1 LFIIPVYKSLPLLW
15 IYIEYSINKTAC
27 LAGDGVGDRE
37 LALDDEAVEGVGVRV
52 VEGQVPA
59 Q

>member
-1 LFIIPVYKSLPLLW
+1 MKPLYKSIPLLW
-15 IYIEYSINKTAC
+15 IYIEYSINKRAC
-27 LAGDGVGDRE
+27 LCGDCVGDGE